1 MNKYVMEDLLTL
13 TKSLVTLYLNGT
25 IESSNKD
32 VRKFM
37 ESGLDETLKLQEMI
51 YNAMVEDGFYT
62 ISNVKDSEITKLYD
76 KLNECAQK

>member
-76 KLNECAQK
+76 KLNECA